1 MAEKYWKTL
10 GTPLVGENPVTLQIL
25 GICSALA
32 VTTSLDTALVM
43 TVAVTCVLALSGA
56 AVSLVRDYL
65 PRSVRIIVQI
75 TIIASLVIVVDL
87 ILKAFFFEIGKRLS
101 VFVGLIVTNCIVLGR
116 AEGFAMR
123 HGVVESILDG
133 IGNGLGYGLIL
144 MVVGAIREF
153 FGRGSLF
160 GMQILIPV
168 SQGGGFEPLH
178 IMLLPPSAFFIIAG
192 IIWYIRRKRPEQV
205 EKPDFPVQ
213 IKIGPVQTGPILAG
227 SVQSTDDQTADN
239 RAAGDNP

>member
-1 MAEKYWKTL
+1 MQSDKWKIL
-10 GTPLVGENPVTLQIL
+10 STPLVNENPITLQIL

-43 TVAVTCVLALSGA
+43 TIAVTFVLALSGA
-56 AVSLVRDYL
+56 AVSLIRHQL
-65 PRSVRIIVQI
+65 PHSVRIIVQI
-75 TIIASLVIVVDL
+75 TIIASLVIIVDL
-87 ILKAFFFEIGKRLS
+87 VLKAYLFEIGKRLS

-123 HGVVESILDG
+123 NSVRASILDG

-160 GMQILIPV
+160 GIQILLPT

-178 IMLLPPSAFFIIAG
+178 IMLLPPSAFFIIAC
-192 IIWYIRRKRPEQV
+192 IIWYIRRKRPGQV
-205 EKPDFPVQ
+205 EKPDFEIRVKTQ
-213 IKIGPVQTGPILAG
+213 
-227 SVQSTDDQTADN
+227 SVQSKGEAS
-239 RAAGDNP
+239 

>member
-1 MAEKYWKTL
+1 MVNRYWKTL
-10 GTPLVGENPVTLQIL
+10 TKPLLDDNPITLQIL

-43 TVAVTCVLALSGA
+43 TVAVTCVLGLSA
-56 AVSLVRDYL
+56 IAVSLIRHYI
-65 PRSVRIIVQI
+65 PHSIRIIVQI
-75 TIIASLVIVVDL
+75 TIIASLVIIVDL
-87 ILKAFFFEIGKRLS
+87 VLKAFFFEIGQRLS

-123 HGVVESILDG
+123 NGIVDSFLDG

-144 MVVGAIREF
+144 MLVGGIREF

-160 GMQILIPV
+160 GGQILIPV

-192 IIWYIRRKRPEQV
+192 IIWFIRRKRPAQV
-205 EKPDFPVQ
+205 EKPEFQ
-213 IKIGPVQTGPILAG
+213 EGGKEI
-227 SVQSTDDQTADN
+227 
-239 RAAGDNP
+239 